1 MEIPL
6 AYFDNNVYGT
16 QKLLEAMVKKGVKHI
31 VFSSTAATY
40 GEPVATPITEQ
51 HPTHPINAYGETK
64 RVMEK
69 LIQWTSN
76 AHTLNYVSL
85 RYFNVAGAH
94 KSGLIGESHQPETHL
109 IPIILQVPLGKRDA
123 LSIFGDDY
131 DTEDGTCIRDYIHIE
146 DLVDAHILAIKRLI
160 DGGHS
165 GIYNLGT
172 GQGYSIKEMLEAARK
187 VTGHPIPAKVAP
199 RRVGDPA
206 VLVASNEL
214 ARTELKWEP
223 QWTNLEDIIES
234 AWRFYEKR
242 PNGFN
247 RSE

>member
-1 MEIPL
+1 
-6 AYFDNNVYGT
+6 
-16 QKLLEAMVKKGVKHI
+16 MVKNQVKNI

-40 GEPVATPITEQ
+40 GEPIAMPITEH
-51 HPTHPINAYGETK
+51 HPTRPINAYGETK

-69 LIQWTSN
+69 LIQWTSK
-76 AHTLNYVSL
+76 AHDIKYISL

-94 KSGLIGESHQPETHL
+94 ESGLIGESHQPETHL
-109 IPIILQVPLGKRDA
+109 IPIILQVPLGKREA

-146 DLVDAHILAIKRLI
+146 DLVDAHILAIKRLVQ
-160 DGGHS
+160 GGES

-172 GQGYSIKEMLEAARK
+172 GQGYSIKEMLGAARK
-187 VTGHPIPAKVAP
+187 VTGHSIPAKVAP
-199 RRVGDPA
+199 RREGDPA

-214 ARTELKWEP
+214 AKKELKWEP
-223 QWTNLEDIIES
+223 KWTNVEDIIRS
-234 AWRFYEKR
+234 AWRFYENR

-247 RSE
+247 RSD